1 MAEPTKADLE
11 AELEKANKRIEELE
25 AELEEATAESE
36 DEDAEELD
44 IDGSFDALYAAIER
58 TKEPSV
64 STTLQLRGLATV
76 KDAIKAIKD
85 KPTDG

>member
-36 DEDAEELD
+36 DEELD